1 MGLIQVRNRRKAIS
15 PVVSSII
22 LSAAVIVVG
31 GSIWNYS
38 HGASSVVASNY
49 VNDTMDLVAEVS
61 ERFIVENVSNNSDC
75 TILTICIYNY
85 GEFKIK
91 ADVYVSID
99 GNMYTSDF
107 NDPIIIE
114 PSSRAKPRINIIA
127 MKGDSIGIQVH
138 SRRQN
143 DAYFTY
149 EVI

>member
-1 MGLIQVRNRRKAIS
+1 MGLMQVRNRRKAIS
-15 PVVSSII
+15 PVVSTII

-31 GSIWNYS
+31 GSIWNYA

-49 VNDTMDLVAEVS
+49 VNDTMDLVAQVT
-61 ERFIVENVSNNSDC
+61 ERFIVENVSNNTDC
-75 TILTICIYNY
+75 TVLTICIYNY
-85 GEFKIK
+85 GNFKIK

-99 GNMYTSDF
+99 GNLYTSDF
-107 NDPIIIE
+107 NNPVIIE
-114 PSSRAKPRINIIA
+114 PGYRAKLRINITA
-127 MKGDSIGIQVH
+127 EKGDSIGIQVH